1 MSLSARRSCT
11 IPKPKSSNPASPN
24 KTTTFTPSYDTQYV
38 KRFLGFWKQGK
49 SDRKACQAFVKLH
62 STCERHAC
70 KAKPRSCVVYK
81 DGISCT
87 TCQNMGRKCPR
98 LQGFLLDYVA
108 VHLGVSS
115 RTALDLYGRYVR
127 RQPEPPKGSV
137 TDEEDSD
144 SDSSEDFTEELLSD
158 DLDVLEITSED
169 EGHSEEERAKK
180 RREDNELVNSQAAAA
195 AAAQLS
201 TVKKRIDELEARLAQ
216 TKKENAELLERE
228 KRYALKAA
236 AAENQRLQP
245 PSQEVME
252 KALEAEMLKRKEVY
266 RKELLEEWDRVH
278 QRESG
283 RLHEHNDDMG
293 ASTCIVVPRSSV
305 SLHAAITGFVETM
318 GLDETTSRVLDLLQW
333 VTELSNVVHDMDAE
347 RKMLGLACPNGAPQK
362 RAINGENLETLGK
375 RRRVEE
381 HEQAELAM

>member
-1 MSLSARRSCT
+1 
-11 IPKPKSSNPASPN
+11 
-24 KTTTFTPSYDTQYV
+24 
-38 KRFLGFWKQGK
+38 
-49 SDRKACQAFVKLH
+49 
-62 STCERHAC
+62 
-70 KAKPRSCVVYK
+70 
-81 DGISCT
+81 
-87 TCQNMGRKCPR
+87 MGRKCPR

-158 DLDVLEITSED
+158 DLDVLELTSED

-283 RLHEHNDDMG
+283 RLHERELATLLVIPVSIVANPVAQITTIWGHRHALWYPEVLFPFTQLSL
-293 ASTCIVVPRSSV
+293 ASWKPWVLMRPHLGSSTYSNGLPSFPMSYMTWMQRGRCWV
-305 SLHAAITGFVETM
+305 SHAQTVLLKNAQSMEKTSKRWGNA
-318 GLDETTSRVLDLLQW
+318 GGSKNTSR
-333 VTELSNVVHDMDAE
+333 
-347 RKMLGLACPNGAPQK
+347 R
-362 RAINGENLETLGK
+362 NL
-375 RRRVEE
+375 RCNS
-381 HEQAELAM
+381 